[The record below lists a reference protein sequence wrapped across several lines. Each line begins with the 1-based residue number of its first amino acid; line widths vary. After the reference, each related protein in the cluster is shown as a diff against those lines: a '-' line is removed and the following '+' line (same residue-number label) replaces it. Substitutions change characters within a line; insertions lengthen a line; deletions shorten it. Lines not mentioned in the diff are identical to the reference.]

1 MNGDLDISMD
11 KSKSLAGLYE
21 KVEKADLP
29 LKWTATKLVFGKGNP
44 HAAIMFVAEA
54 PGKNE
59 DLQGLPFVGAAGKIL
74 DTMLKSIGLTIDD
87 IYIANILKYRPP
99 NNREPQK
106 DEIIAH
112 TPYLIE
118 QIKIIQ
124 PKIIVTLGNY
134 ATKFILSSCDVEAMD
149 KVPGISTL
157 HGKEKKVVIAGVS
170 YRIVP
175 MYHPAALMYDRK
187 LMTVAEQD
195 FKNLKA
201 ELGQRTLSG
210 F

>member
-1 MNGDLDISMD
+1 MAD
-11 KSKSLAGLYE
+11 KLIMLTELCESLSQL
-21 KVEKADLP
+21 DLP
-29 LKWTATKLVFGKGNP
+29 LKETATNLVFGKGNP
-44 HAAIMFVAEA
+44 ATDILFIGEA

-59 DLQGLPFVGAAGKIL
+59 DLQGLPFVGAAGKLL

-106 DEIIAH
+106 DEIMAH

-134 ATKFILSSCDVEAMD
+134 ATKFVLSGCSVDKMD
-149 KVPGISTL
+149 AVPGISTL
-157 HGKEKKVVIAGVS
+157 HGKEKKVVIAGTS
-170 YRIVP
+170 YRVVP
-175 MYHPAALMYDRK
+175 MYHPAALIYDQR
-187 LMTVAEQD
+187 LRPVAELD
-195 FKNLKA
+195 FKNLKE
-201 ELGQRTLSG
+201 ELGQRTLG
-210 F
+210 GY